1 MFLIFKHNTTEFKIQ
16 IKVGNNN
23 EGNEEIEEG
32 ESSESLPST
41 LGELRKQISQKTQC
55 DITTMKLIRKGKF
68 IIAPMEE
75 SLENLGFNENDK
87 ILVIGGSSKIDEGKE
102 ILIKYEKTHLTK
114 LNGIF
119 KEIDEDLSEM
129 ERNFLKGEMLNEMLR
144 RMEKRLKEFTEHSL
158 QHLEAIDALNI
169 YTDNS
174 VEEQNQ
180 RNRERRKT
188 LVDNIQEL
196 LRANDKNI
204 LRFEQYKKSL
214 EFPDLKP

>member
-1 MFLIFKHNTTEFKIQ
+1 MFLIFKHNKTEFKIQ

-23 EGNEEIEEG
+23 DGNETEGG

-55 DITTMKLIRKGKF
+55 DITTMKLIKKGKF

-129 ERNFLKGEMLNEMLR
+129 ERNFLEGEMLNEMLR
-144 RMEKRLKEFTEHSL
+144 RMEKRLNEFTEHSL

-174 VEEQNQ
+174 IEEQNQ

-188 LVDNIQEL
+188 LVDSIQEL

-214 EFPDLKP
+214 EFPDLKS

>member
-23 EGNEEIEEG
+23 DGNEEIEEG

-55 DITTMKLIRKGKF
+55 DITTMKLIKKGKF

-129 ERNFLKGEMLNEMLR
+129 ERNFLEGEMLNEMLR

-174 VEEQNQ
+174 IEEQNQ

>member
-23 EGNEEIEEG
+23 DGNEIEGG

-55 DITTMKLIRKGKF
+55 DITTMKLIKKGKF

-129 ERNFLKGEMLNEMLR
+129 ERNFLEGEMLNEMLR
-144 RMEKRLKEFTEHSL
+144 RMEKRLNEFTEHSL

-174 VEEQNQ
+174 IEEQNQ

>member
-55 DITTMKLIRKGKF
+55 DITTMKLIKKGKF

-129 ERNFLKGEMLNEMLR
+129 ERNFLEGEMLNEMLR
-144 RMEKRLKEFTEHSL
+144 RMEKRLNEFTEHSL

-174 VEEQNQ
+174 IEEQNQ

>member
-1 MFLIFKHNTTEFKIQ
+1 MFLIFKHNKTEFKIQ

-23 EGNEEIEEG
+23 DGNEIEGG

-55 DITTMKLIRKGKF
+55 DITTMKLIKKGKF

-129 ERNFLKGEMLNEMLR
+129 ERNFLEGEMLNEMLR
-144 RMEKRLKEFTEHSL
+144 RMEKRLNEFTEHSL

-174 VEEQNQ
+174 IEEQNQ

>member
-23 EGNEEIEEG
+23 DGNEIEGG

-55 DITTMKLIRKGKF
+55 DITTMKLIKKGKF

-129 ERNFLKGEMLNEMLR
+129 ERNFLEGEMLNEMLR
-144 RMEKRLKEFTEHSL
+144 RMEKRLNEFTEHSL

-174 VEEQNQ
+174 IEEQNQ

-204 LRFEQYKKSL
+204 LPNYS
-214 EFPDLKP
+214 